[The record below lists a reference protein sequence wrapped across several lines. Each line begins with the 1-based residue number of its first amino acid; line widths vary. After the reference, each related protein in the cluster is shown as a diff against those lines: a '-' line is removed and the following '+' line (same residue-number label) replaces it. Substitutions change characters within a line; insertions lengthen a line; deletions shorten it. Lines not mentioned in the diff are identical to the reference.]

1 MTTQPLTTT
10 RPATGAPAPARPPA
24 RPGGTKRAL
33 GWIAEHAL
41 LVALAAVFLVP
52 VVFVVLT
59 SFMGGHQTL
68 TGALWPH
75 PFQWSNYLTAFR
87 TAPLGRWFA
96 NSLLYAGVSTILML
110 VSSVPMAYVL
120 AKVRFK
126 GASILFFAVI
136 IAMLLPPQVTQVP
149 VYVMWAQ
156 LRVVGTFWP
165 LILPHLFGNA
175 FSIFLLRQ
183 FFLSI
188 PNEYLD
194 AARMD
199 GNGEWGVLTR
209 VMVPMAKPGIAA
221 ASIFMFFQC
230 WNDYYGP
237 LLYTSENPDR
247 WTIAY
252 GLASFHGAHS
262 TDWGV
267 IMAVTTL
274 ATLPVVLVFFFAQ
287 RTFVEGITLTG
298 VKG

>member
-1 MTTQPLTTT
+1 MSTVPVRRTL
-10 RPATGAPAPARPPA
+10 AYV
-24 RPGGTKRAL
+24 
-33 GWIAEHAL
+33 AEHAL
-41 LVALAAVFLVP
+41 LIALGLIFLVP
-52 VVFVVLT
+52 VAFVVLT

-75 PFQWSNYLTAFR
+75 PWQWSNYSTAFH
-87 TAPLGRWFA
+87 TAPLLRWFG
-96 NSLLYAGVSTILML
+96 NSLLYAGASTLFML
-110 VSSVPMAYVL
+110 ISSVPMAYVL
-120 AKVRFK
+120 AKVRIRFA
-126 GASILFFAVI
+126 GAIFFAVI

-149 VYVMWAQ
+149 IYVMWAQ
-156 LRVVGTFWP
+156 FRVVGTMWP

-188 PNEYLD
+188 PTEYID

-199 GNGEWGVLTR
+199 GNGEWGILTR

-237 LLYTSENPDR
+237 LLYTSENPDL
-247 WTIAY
+247 WTVSY
-252 GLASFHGAHS
+252 GLASFHGSHS

-274 ATLPVVLVFFFAQ
+274 ATLPVVLVFFLAQ

>member
-1 MTTQPLTTT
+1 MTTTQPLTT
-10 RPATGAPAPARPPA
+10 RPAPAPPAPAPP
-24 RPGGTKRAL
+24 RPGSRRAL
-33 GWIAEHAL
+33 AWIAEHAL
-41 LVALAAVFLVP
+41 LLALALVFLVP

-75 PFQWSNYLTAFR
+75 PFKWSNYLTAFR
-87 TAPLGRWFA
+87 SAPLGRWFA
-96 NSLLYAGVSTILML
+96 NSLLYAGASTILML
-110 VSSVPMAYVL
+110 LSSVPMAYVL
-120 AKVRFK
+120 AKVRFR
-126 GASILFFAVI
+126 GSSLLFFAI
-136 IAMLLPPQVTQVP
+136 IVAMLLPPQVTQVP

-188 PNEYLD
+188 PTEYLD

-209 VMVPMAKPGIAA
+209 VLVPMAKPGIAA

-237 LLYTSENPDR
+237 LLYTSENPAH
-247 WTIAY
+247 WTVAY

>member
-1 MTTQPLTTT
+1 MTLKRGLTFV
-10 RPATGAPAPARPPA
+10 G
-24 RPGGTKRAL
+24 
-33 GWIAEHAL
+33 EHAL
-41 LVALAAVFLVP
+41 LTALAVIFLIP
-52 VVFVVLT
+52 VVFVALT

-75 PFQWSNYLTAFR
+75 PWEWANYSKAFH

-96 NSLLYAGVSTILML
+96 NSLLYAGLSTAFML

-120 AKVRFK
+120 AKVRFR
-126 GASILFFAVI
+126 GANLVFFAVI
-136 IAMLLPPQVTQVP
+136 VAMLLPPQVTQVP
-149 VYVMWAQ
+149 IYVMWAQ
-156 LRVVGTFWP
+156 LRVVGTLVP

-175 FSIFLLRQ
+175 FSVFLLRQ
-183 FFLSI
+183 FFLTI
-188 PNEYLD
+188 PKEYAD

-199 GNGEWGVLTR
+199 GTGEWGVLLR
-209 VMVPMAKPGIAA
+209 VMVPMARPGIAA

-237 LLYTSENPDR
+237 LLYTSENPAH
-247 WTIAY
+247 WPIAY
-252 GLASFHGAHS
+252 GLASFHGSHS

-274 ATLPVVLVFFFAQ
+274 ATLPVVVVFFFAQ
-287 RTFVEGITLTG
+287 RAFVEGITLTG